1 MTALALKKGISIHR
15 VHDVKGAVEAVLI
28 AQSL

>member
-1 MTALALKKGISIHR
+1 VTALAFKRGISIHR
-15 VHDVKGAVEAVLI
+15 VHDVKGAVEAIRI